1 MTWRMA
7 EARAAVV
14 QEARTVAPNV
24 STKQSQA
31 AATTSTT
38 VNRETS
44 VLAQDPPRQQL
55 ARSKAA

>member
-7 EARAAVV
+7 KARAAGV

-44 VLAQDPPRQQL
+44 VLAQDLPRQ
-55 ARSKAA
+55 